1 MGPYHCHR
9 LKAGRLEA
17 LELQYRAERTATER
31 RWVEK
36 TPLHVRYMD
45 KLFTLR
51 PNARVVLMVRDGR
64 DVVASFK
71 GRAKPE
77 L

>member
-1 MGPYHCHR
+1 LGGGT
-9 LKAGRLEA
+9 AGRLGV
-17 LELQYRAERTATER
+17 LEQQYRAERTPTER

-36 TPLHVRYMD
+36 TPLHIRYMD

-51 PNARVVLMVRDGR
+51 PKATAVLMIRDGR

-77 L
+77 K